1 MKAAVFM
8 KATVLMLLLAQAG
21 AIGGAQ
27 AADSR
32 RFTGGTTLNAC
43 DLQNNTALDI
53 AIDNVCIRISG
64 GVSYSQSWGN
74 YKTDDYGYPIN
85 GQPLVT
91 TPGGVFTIPA
101 PDK

>member
-1 MKAAVFM
+1 MRAAVSIR
-8 KATVLMLLLAQAG
+8 ATVVALLLAQAG
-21 AIGGAQ
+21 AIGCAE
-27 AADSR
+27 AADWR
-32 RFTGGTTLNAC
+32 GLKGGTTLNAC
-43 DLQNNTALDI
+43 DLENNSALDI

-101 PDK
+101 PNK